1 MANEQI
7 RELQRCILDIALEF
21 QRICEKNG
29 LRYFLVFGTLLGAV
43 RHQGF
48 IPWDDDMDVGMP
60 REDYEKFLRIAPS
73 ELGEAFFLQTAATD
87 PAYAFAS
94 AKIRLNGTALVEDY
108 AVGSKQHNGIFLD
121 IFPYDTL
128 PKRGWQQW
136 LHFRA
141 AKCAKWA
148 ALGKTDYAFVNPKRR
163 RFAKLMSGVLFFLRK
178 DGALRLADKLRRFYE
193 RRHTG
198 RYVETEWY
206 KSVVKDEDL
215 VDMPTLSF
223 EGYAFPVPHRYE
235 QMLTEIYGDY
245 MQLPPVEKR
254 GVQHDVV
261 RVDRGEYVI
270 RNHASEE
277 IQEVCE

>member
-1 MANEQI
+1 MADKI

-29 LRYFLVFGTLLGAV
+29 LKYFLTYGTLLGAV

-73 ELGEAFFLQTAATD
+73 ELGEGFFLQTEATD
-87 PAYAFAS
+87 PAYAFTS

-108 AVGSKQHNGIFLD
+108 AADSKQHNGIFLD
-121 IFPYDTL
+121 VFPYDTL
-128 PKRGWQQW
+128 PKHGWQQW

-141 AKCAKWA
+141 AKCLKWA
-148 ALGKTDYAFVNPKRR
+148 ALGKTDYTFVKSKRR
-163 RFAKLMSGVLFFLRK
+163 RFAKLMSAAFFFLRK
-178 DGALRLADKLRRFYE
+178 DGAVRLSNKLRRFYE

-198 RYVETEWY
+198 HYVDTEWY
-206 KSVVKDEDL
+206 KSVVTDEDL
-215 VDMPTLSF
+215 VDMPKLSF
-223 EGYAFPVPHRYE
+223 EGYEFPVPHRYE
-235 QMLTEIYGDY
+235 QLLTKIYGDY
-245 MQLPPVEKR
+245 MKLPPVEKR

-261 RVDRGEYVI
+261 RLDVGDYVI
-270 RNHASEE
+270 KNNASKER
-277 IQEVCE
+277 QEVCE

>member
-1 MANEQI
+1 MADKL

-29 LRYFLVFGTLLGAV
+29 LKYFLTYGTLLGAV

-73 ELGEAFFLQTAATD
+73 ELGKDFFLQTAATD
-87 PAYAFAS
+87 PAYAFGS

-108 AVGSKQHNGIFLD
+108 AVDSKQHNGIFLD
-121 IFPYDTL
+121 IFPFDTM

-141 AKCAKWA
+141 AKCVKWA
-148 ALGKTDYAFVNPKRR
+148 ALGKTDYAFVKSKRR
-163 RFAKLMSGVLFFLRK
+163 KFAKLMSAAFFFLRK
-178 DGALRLADKLRRFYE
+178 DGALKLADKLRRLYE
-193 RRHTG
+193 RRPTG
-198 RYVETEWY
+198 RYVDMEWY
-206 KSVVKDEDL
+206 KSVITDEDL
-215 VDMPTLSF
+215 QGGRTLLF
-223 EGYAFPVPHRYE
+223 EGYEFPVPQRSE

-245 MQLPPVEKR
+245 MKLPPVEKR
-254 GVQHDVV
+254 GIQHDVV
-261 RVDRGEYVI
+261 LVDVGEYVI
-270 RNHASEE
+270 KNNASKEL
-277 IQEVCE
+277 QEV